1 MMVRYMVVS
10 KHTFLLKKML
20 KNEYIKSL
28 LLQYVKKFIEKS
40 ENARIR
46 RDFQQHNRTDEK

>member
-20 KNEYIKSL
+20 KNEYIKL
-28 LLQYVKKFIEKS
+28 MLLQYVKKVCENS
-40 ENARIR
+40 ENAKIR
-46 RDFQQHNRTDEK
+46 RDFQQHHRSDEK